1 MRDQSTSGG
10 ANSTPRASW
19 LEFRGGKGRAK
30 GNGEEIGRERGRKRE
45 EGEGERRERDE
56 GR

>member
-10 ANSTPRASW
+10 ANTTPRASW
-19 LEFRGGKGRAK
+19 LEFRGGKSRAK
-30 GNGEEIGRERGRKRE
+30 GNGEEIGRERGRKRGE
-45 EGEGERRERDE
+45 EEAERRERDE